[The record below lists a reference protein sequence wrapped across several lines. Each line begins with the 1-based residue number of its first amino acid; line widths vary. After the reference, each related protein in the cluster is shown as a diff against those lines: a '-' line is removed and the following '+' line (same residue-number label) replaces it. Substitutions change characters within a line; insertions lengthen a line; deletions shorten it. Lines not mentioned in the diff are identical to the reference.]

1 MTDQVVPSKRRAKRE
16 SWDHYFMKLA
26 GNVAERST
34 CERATVGAVLVVDH
48 RIIAT
53 GYNGSISG
61 DPHCD
66 DAGHL
71 MRDGHCI
78 RTLHAEMNAVL
89 QCALNGVSTR
99 GATVYVTFYPCL
111 NCTKALIQ
119 AGVREVFYQH
129 AYHNDPY
136 AEELF
141 RNHQVPV
148 TQLPLD
154 AAN

>member
-1 MTDQVVPSKRRAKRE
+1 MTDQIVPSTRHQQRE
-16 SWDHYFMKLA
+16 SWDHYFMQLA
-26 GNVAERST
+26 TVVSQRST
-34 CERATVGAVLVVDH
+34 CERATVGALLVVAH

-78 RTLHAEMNAVL
+78 RTLHAEMNAIL
-89 QCALNGVSTR
+89 QCAENGVSTR
-99 GATVYVTFYPCL
+99 GAAVYVTYYPCL

-119 AGVREVFYQH
+119 AGVTRVYFAH
-129 AYHNDPY
+129 NYHNDPY
-136 AEELF
+136 AVQLF
-141 RNHQVPV
+141 ADHHIPTTQV
-148 TQLPLD
+148 
-154 AAN
+154 AM

>member
-1 MTDQVVPSKRRAKRE
+1 MSDEIVPSARHAARE
-16 SWDHYFMKLA
+16 SWAQYFMKLA
-26 GNVAERST
+26 TTVAARST
-34 CERATVGAVLVVDH
+34 CERATVGAVLVQDH

-66 DAGHL
+66 EAGHL

-78 RTLHAEMNAVL
+78 RTLHAEMNAIL

-99 GATVYVTFYPCL
+99 GASVYVTYYPCL

-119 AGVREVFYQH
+119 SGVKAIYYAH
-129 AYHNDPY
+129 DYHNDPY
-136 AEELF
+136 AVALLNSHAIKVVKVAMPE
-141 RNHQVPV
+141 
-148 TQLPLD
+148 D
-154 AAN
+154 

>member
-1 MTDQVVPSKRRAKRE
+1 MTDQILPSTRHATRE

-26 GNVAERST
+26 TTIAERST
-34 CERATVGAVLVVDH
+34 CERATVGAVLVMAH

-53 GYNGSISG
+53 GYNGSIAG

-78 RTLHAEMNAVL
+78 RTLHAEMNAIL
-89 QCALNGVSTR
+89 QCAQNGVSTR
-99 GATVYVTFYPCL
+99 NAAVYVTFFPCL

-119 AGVREVFYQH
+119 AGVSRVFY
-129 AYHNDPY
+129 ANDYHNDPY
-136 AEELF
+136 AVALLEA
-141 RNHQVPV
+141 HDVAV
-148 TQLPLD
+148 TKL
-154 AAN
+154 

>member
-1 MTDQVVPSKRRAKRE
+1 MPDQIVDSKRHGHRE

-53 GYNGSISG
+53 GYNGSIAG

-66 DAGHL
+66 TAGHL

-78 RTLHAEMNAVL
+78 RTLHAEMNAIL
-89 QCALNGVSTR
+89 QCALNGVSTK
-99 GATVYVTFYPCL
+99 GATVYVTFFPCL

-119 AGVREVFYQH
+119 AGITAVYYQS

-136 AEELF
+136 ALELLAA
-141 RNHQVPV
+141 HHVAVVQL
-148 TQLPLD
+148 TQES
-154 AAN
+154 A

>member
-1 MTDQVVPSKRRAKRE
+1 MTDQIVASTRQARRE
-16 SWDHYFMKLA
+16 SWDQYFMQLA
-26 GNVAERST
+26 TVVAQRST
-34 CERATVGAVLVVDH
+34 CERATVGALLVVDH

-78 RTLHAEMNAVL
+78 RTLHAEMNAIL
-89 QCALNGVSTR
+89 QCAENGVSTR
-99 GATVYVTFYPCL
+99 GAAVYVTYYPCL

-119 AGVREVFYQH
+119 AGVTRVYYAH
-129 AYHNDPY
+129 DYRNDPY
-136 AEELF
+136 AVQLF
-141 RNHQVPV
+141 KEHHIKTTLVTVP
-148 TQLPLD
+148 
-154 AAN
+154 A

>member
-1 MTDQVVPSKRRAKRE
+1 MTDQIVASTRQARRE
-16 SWDHYFMKLA
+16 SWDQYFMQLA
-26 GNVAERST
+26 TVVAQRST
-34 CERATVGAVLVVDH
+34 CERATVGALLVVDH

-78 RTLHAEMNAVL
+78 RTLHAEMNAIL
-89 QCALNGVSTR
+89 QCAENGVSTR
-99 GATVYVTFYPCL
+99 GAAVYVTYYPCL

-119 AGVREVFYQH
+119 AGVTRVYYAH
-129 AYHNDPY
+129 DYRNDPY
-136 AEELF
+136 AVQLFEEHHIKTTLVT
-141 RNHQVPV
+141 VP
-148 TQLPLD
+148 
-154 AAN
+154 A

>member
-1 MTDQVVPSKRRAKRE
+1 MTDTILPSKRHANRE

-34 CERATVGAVLVVDH
+34 CERATVGAVLVKDH

-78 RTLHAEMNAVL
+78 RTLHAEMNAIL

-99 GATVYVTFYPCL
+99 GATVYVTFFPCL

-119 AGVREVFYQH
+119 AGVSRIYY
-129 AYHNDPY
+129 ANDYRNDPY
-136 AEELF
+136 AVELLA
-141 RNHQVPV
+141 NHQVPV
-148 TQLPLD
+148 NHLPL
-154 AAN
+154 NEQ

>member
-1 MTDQVVPSKRRAKRE
+1 MTDTILPSKRHAHRE

-34 CERATVGAVLVVDH
+34 CERATVGAVLVRDH

-78 RTLHAEMNAVL
+78 RTLHAEMNAIL

-99 GATVYVTFYPCL
+99 GATVYVTFFPCL

-119 AGVREVFYQH
+119 AGVARIYY
-129 AYHNDPY
+129 ANDYRNDPY
-136 AEELF
+136 AIELLT
-141 RNHQVPV
+141 NHQVAV
-148 TQLPLD
+148 AHLPL
-154 AAN
+154 NQQ